1 MKVVCMRCVDLL
13 VALGAVCLMSGCP
26 AARAADSVAWDPQHW
41 LTLARAT
48 TSAEDRGDL
57 QQAERSC
64 AAAVAYAE
72 SHVVAALYRYAEQLQ
87 ELRSSSAATAR
98 ENAAR
103 LKQRM
108 QERGRSGKPNSAYL
122 GFVPSE
128 ELMKYAQ
135 LLRNLGR
142 GTDAEGMN
150 VLAVADR
157 HSQGTH
163 VLRGVLLGRGMPI
176 RGACCRPDLTGC
188 PALP

>member
-1 MKVVCMRCVDLL
+1 MHCIAFLL
-13 VALGAVCLMSGCP
+13 ALGAVCLMSSCP
-26 AARAADSVAWDPQHW
+26 TTRAADSVAWDPQHW

-64 AAAVAYAE
+64 AAAVDYAE
-72 SHVVAALYRYAEQLQ
+72 SHVVTALYRYAEQLEKQ
-87 ELRSSSAATAR
+87 RSSSAAAAR

-135 LLRNLGR
+135 LLSSLGR
-142 GTDAEGMN
+142 DTDATGMS

-163 VLRGVLLGRGMPI
+163 VLRGVLLGRGMPTL
-176 RGACCRPDLTGC
+176 GACCRPDLNGC